1 MILKALAAP
10 ALAVI
15 FMLGFGLHLKGDK
28 PKAKVIRRFEPF
40 IMQSFDYQKNMF
52 NDGYYLEIS
61 TTVLVTK
68 NYQPFTFTVNQVQ
81 FDDEL

>member
-15 FMLGFGLHLKGDK
+15 FILGFGLHLKGDK
-28 PKAKVIRRFEPF
+28 QKPKVIKRFEPF
-40 IMQSFDYQKNMF
+40 VIQTFDYQKNPF
-52 NDGYYLEIS
+52 NDDHYLDIS

-68 NYQPFTFTVNQVQ
+68 NYQQFTFTVNQVQ